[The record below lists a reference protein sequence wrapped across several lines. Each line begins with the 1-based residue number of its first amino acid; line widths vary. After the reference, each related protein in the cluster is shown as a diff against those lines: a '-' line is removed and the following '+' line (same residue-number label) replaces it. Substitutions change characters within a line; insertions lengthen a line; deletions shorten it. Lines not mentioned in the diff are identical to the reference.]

1 MNHVILFVLCIVTV
15 EIFISSNYISL
26 INSLIKVSK
35 KAIYTISNKK
45 ISDHWKE
52 NIIPQYSIQMM
63 KYSLKM
69 LLIFLSVIFVFI
81 IADNSFNGFLKFTL
95 SLNGII
101 ESLLFAFIY
110 AYFKKLILN
119 E

>member
-1 MNHVILFVLCIVTV
+1 MNHVILFVICALTV
-15 EIFISSNYISL
+15 EIFIRSDYISL
-26 INSLIKVSK
+26 INSYIKVIK
-35 KAIYTISNKK
+35 KAVYTISNKK

-52 NIIPQYSIQMM
+52 NVIQQYAIQMM

-81 IADNSFNGFLKFTL
+81 IVDNSFNGFLKFTL

-101 ESLLFAFIY
+101 ESLLFAFSY
-110 AYFKKLILN
+110 AYLKKQI
-119 E
+119 